1 MHPAAVGRSLGLL
14 LLCLAAALL
23 VPAAAAVAFGSP
35 DLPAFLLS
43 AAVTAGVGLL
53 LVLACPGPHDLS
65 SRDGFAVVALAWVFF
80 AAFGALPYWFAGT
93 FPAYTDAFFEAMSGF
108 TTTGATVMTDIEV
121 HPPGILLWRSFTQW
135 LGGMGIIV
143 LSLAVL
149 PALGVGA
156 VHLFRAEVPGPTHD
170 RLVPRVRET
179 AKLLWLVYI
188 ILSAAE
194 VLLLRLG
201 GMDLLEAVHHT
212 FTTMATGGF
221 SVKNAS
227 IAAYPSPFLQWVI
240 TAFMFIAGA
249 NFVLHFHAL
258 RGNLLSYWRDPE
270 FRFYTAVAL
279 TATALAAWATGGGE
293 RGPEAT
299 FRGAAF
305 NVVSILTTTG
315 YVTADYERWP
325 AFAQLLL
332 LFLMFVGGC
341 AGSTGGAMK
350 NVRVLLLF
358 KNAHRELHK
367 LVHPKAVRLVR
378 LGGRVV
384 PEEVLHS
391 VQAFALFYVLV
402 FVLAAAAMT
411 ALGFDLVSAAGAVAT
426 TLGNVGPGLGSVGP
440 TDHYAGV
447 PFLGKWILAACMLVG
462 RLELYTVLILF
473 LPDFWEGVIGSGK
486 GPGAG
491 RISA

>member
-1 MHPAAVGRSLGLL
+1 
-14 LLCLAAALL
+14 
-23 VPAAAAVAFGSP
+23 
-35 DLPAFLLS
+35 
-43 AAVTAGVGLL
+43 
-53 LVLACPGPHDLS
+53 
-65 SRDGFAVVALAWVFF
+65 
-80 AAFGALPYWFAGT
+80 
-93 FPAYTDAFFEAMSGF
+93 
-108 TTTGATVMTDIEV
+108 MTDIEV

-156 VHLFRAEVPGPTHD
+156 AYLYRAEVPGPTHD

-179 AKLLWLVYI
+179 AKLLWLVYV

-201 GMDLLEAVHHT
+201 GMGLLEAVHHT

-227 IAAYPSPFLQWVI
+227 IAAYPSPFIQWVI
-240 TAFMFIAGA
+240 IAFMFIAGA
-249 NFVLHFHAL
+249 NFLLHFHAL
-258 RGNLLSYWRDPE
+258 RGNLFSYWRDPE
-270 FRFYTAVAL
+270 FRFYTGVIL
-279 TATALAAWATGGGE
+279 IATALAAWATAGGE
-293 RGPEAT
+293 RGLEAT
-299 FRGAAF
+299 LREAAF
-305 NVVSILTTTG
+305 TVISIVTTTG
-315 YVTADYERWP
+315 YVTADYEHWP

-341 AGSTGGAMK
+341 AGSTAGAIK
-350 NVRVLLLF
+350 HVRVLLLF
-358 KNAHRELHK
+358 KQAQREIHK

-378 LGGRVV
+378 LGGRAV
-384 PEEVLHS
+384 PEEVLQT
-391 VQAFALFYVLV
+391 VQGFALLYVGI

-411 ALGFDLVSAAGAVAT
+411 ALGLDLVSAAGAVAT

-447 PFLGKWILAACMLVG
+447 PLLGKWILAACMLVG
-462 RLELYTVLILF
+462 RLELYTVLVLF
-473 LPDFWEGVIGSGK
+473 LPDFWEGLIAPGK
-486 GPGAG
+486 RRQGGV
-491 RISA
+491 SA